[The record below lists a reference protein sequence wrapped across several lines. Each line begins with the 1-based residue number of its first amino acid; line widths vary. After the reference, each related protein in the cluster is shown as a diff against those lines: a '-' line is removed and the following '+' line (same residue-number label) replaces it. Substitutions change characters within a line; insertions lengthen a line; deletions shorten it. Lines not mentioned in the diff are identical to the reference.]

1 MTIEKKKKPVYT
13 LNSFAN
19 NIVEEFN
26 FYTHTTDGSA
36 ERYMGI
42 LIYGIEDEDILKDL
56 SNAVSEMLKVS
67 LISYPVI
74 YSCNIPD
81 DIPLFRRNSSQEGYM
96 SVDLG
101 WFIREGWIKDSA
113 LEEKGKRI
121 EDRLSA

>member
-1 MTIEKKKKPVYT
+1 MDNQKKKKPVYT
-13 LNSFAN
+13 LKSFAN
-19 NIVEEFN
+19 NIFEEFN
-26 FYTHTTDGSA
+26 FHINISDGSA

-42 LIYGIEDEDILKDL
+42 LIHGIEDEDILEDL
-56 SNAVSEMLKVS
+56 SNTFSEMLEAS

-121 EDRLSA
+121 EDRLLA